1 MYIKLTHVLVKRK
14 LAKTVGKDSGG
25 KSRGLYCDYRQK
37 DNHIQ
42 MEGGEIMLLLFNVYQ
57 AVHGNTFLY
66 FH

>member
-14 LAKTVGKDSGG
+14 LAKTVEKDNGG

-37 DNHIQ
+37 DNRIQ
-42 MEGGEIMLLLFNVYQ
+42 TGRWGNHVFLKNVYQ
-57 AVHGNTFLY
+57 AAHGNMFLY